1 MVEHPRIKREKRTM
15 QAMVEL
21 YCRHHH
27 PSDGS
32 LCQDCT
38 ELLEYANKKIDLCP
52 YQENKPTCKICPIHC
67 YKSDPR
73 AEIRKIM
80 RYSGPRLILY
90 HPVLTFNALPGW
102 KTKTSRTK
110 KGRLIAV
117 F

>member
-1 MVEHPRIKREKRTM
+1 M
-15 QAMVEL
+15 AL

-27 PSDGS
+27 PSNGS

-38 ELLEYANKKIDLCP
+38 ELLEYANQRIDLCP

-73 AEIRKIM
+73 EEIRKVM

-90 HPVLTFNALPGW
+90 HPVLTLMHLLDGKQKPLRVKRRG
-102 KTKTSRTK
+102 
-110 KGRLIAV
+110 
-117 F
+117 